1 MVKVPYEKALAE
13 VVQYD
18 DSDVIQTAS
27 AFPGYCITQH
37 PGQGNGC
44 FFDLIGWSSGSG
56 DKPTIGD

>member
-18 DSDVIQTAS
+18 DSDVIQTYS
-27 AFPGYCITQH
+27 GYCMLAN
-37 PGQGNGC
+37 PGQGIVCTKSLGL
-44 FFDLIGWSSGSG
+44 FSGGG